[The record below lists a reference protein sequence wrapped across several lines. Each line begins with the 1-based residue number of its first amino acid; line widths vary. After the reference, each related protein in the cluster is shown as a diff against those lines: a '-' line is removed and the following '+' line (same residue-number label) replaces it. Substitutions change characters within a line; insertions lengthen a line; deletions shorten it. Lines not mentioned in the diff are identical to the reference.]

1 MVGPSQD
8 GSHRMIT
15 VLARPDRDGVFEP
28 GDEYLAIPDGAGLR
42 RVADQRH
49 HGVHA
54 VVGHDQLELELR
66 EEADRVLAA
75 PVRLGMTPL
84 ATAAAD
90 LGHDH
95 ADDPGLGQRLLA
107 LVELDRLDDPFDLL
121 PHALRDPPSRPPTP
135 LISPPPTRNT
145 PT

>member
-15 VLARPDRDGVFEP
+15 VLARPDPDGVFEP

-66 EEADRVLAA
+66 EEVDRVLAA
-75 PVRLGMTPL
+75 PGRLVMTPL
-84 ATAAAD
+84 GTDPAALGHYHAAD
-90 LGHDH
+90 
-95 ADDPGLGQRLLA
+95 P
-107 LVELDRLDDPFDLL
+107 
-121 PHALRDPPSRPPTP
+121 
-135 LISPPPTRNT
+135 
-145 PT
+145 